1 MRRRSSRVRRH
12 SFRVSRS
19 ASDLGRCLAAI
30 LTALV
35 LSSCGN
41 VKEDPTGAV
50 AITVKPGETGTCETS
65 PCAVSLVMP
74 AGSGSY
80 EVTGNE
86 VSIGTFPA
94 GQTVKLGSFFK
105 TQAIEVKGAGVPKT
119 YVYIPNMP

>member
-1 MRRRSSRVRRH
+1 MKKHSSCI
-12 SFRVSRS
+12 SQS
-19 ASDLGRCLAAI
+19 APERGHYLAVVLAAV
-30 LTALV
+30 AL
-35 LSSCGN
+35 SGCGN

-94 GQTVKLGSFFK
+94 GQTVKLGSFFQ
-105 TQAIEVKGAGVPKT
+105 TQAIEVKGAGVPKS
-119 YVYIPNMP
+119 YVYIPNIP